1 MPFLCLCGR
10 KGVGNLVLE
19 SCSLWVDDTKL
30 TGDIIS
36 RMFLFYNICYT
47 VLYIKQL
54 LFYSVSLRLMWA
66 HAWMLWIRCFE
77 GVMMVQARSR
87 YDSHAAVLRF
97 AILSLTECWRAPRT
111 CTHSWQPSSPESVLT
126 SMRKPTLFRWL
137 MSNGRIGLEKLV
149 PNFSLQSWGWQNIQ
163 SSNLYFCIRH

>member
-1 MPFLCLCGR
+1 MIHLCY
-10 KGVGNLVLE
+10 N
-19 SCSLWVDDTKL
+19 SLKKWK
-30 TGDIIS
+30 I
-36 RMFLFYNICYT
+36 
-47 VLYIKQL
+47 
-54 LFYSVSLRLMWA
+54 FYSVSLRLMWA

-77 GVMMVQARSR
+77 GDMMVQARSR

-97 AILSLTECWRAPRT
+97 AILSLTKCWRAPRT

-149 PNFSLQSWGWQNIQ
+149 PNFSFQSWDWQNIL
-163 SSNLYFCIRH
+163 SSDLRFRICHRGIETLWKFWRLDGYNARNVDQCETHYSKYRL

>member
-1 MPFLCLCGR
+1 MIHLCY
-10 KGVGNLVLE
+10 N
-19 SCSLWVDDTKL
+19 SLKKWK
-30 TGDIIS
+30 I
-36 RMFLFYNICYT
+36 
-47 VLYIKQL
+47 
-54 LFYSVSLRLMWA
+54 FYSVSLRLMWA

-149 PNFSLQSWGWQNIQ
+149 PNFSFQSWDWQNIL
-163 SSNLYFCIRH
+163 SSDLHFRTHQWNSETVRKPHCLDGSNVCNVDQCETLYSKYRL

>member
-1 MPFLCLCGR
+1 MEDALLHSLPESSPHPMPFLCLCRR

-30 TGDIIS
+30 TGNIIS

-54 LFYSVSLRLMWA
+54 LFYSVSLRLVRA
-66 HAWMLWIRCFE
+66 HAWMLRGRRFE

-87 YDSHAAVLRF
+87 YDSHAAVLKF
-97 AILSLTECWRAPRT
+97 AIPSLTKCWRAPRT
-111 CTHSWQPSSPESVLT
+111 CAHSWQPSSPESVLK
-126 SMRKPTLFRWL
+126 SMRKSTLFRCL
-137 MSNGRIGLEKLV
+137 VSDGRIGLEKLV
-149 PNFSLQSWGWQNIQ
+149 PNFSLQS
-163 SSNLYFCIRH
+163 

>member
-1 MPFLCLCGR
+1 M
-10 KGVGNLVLE
+10 
-19 SCSLWVDDTKL
+19 KL
-30 TGDIIS
+30 S
-36 RMFLFYNICYT
+36 H
-47 VLYIKQL
+47 
-54 LFYSVSLRLMWA
+54 FYSVSLRLMWA

-77 GVMMVQARSR
+77 GGMMVQARSR

-126 SMRKPTLFRWL
+126 SMRKSTLFRWL

-149 PNFSLQSWGWQNIQ
+149 PNFSFQSWDWQNIL
-163 SSNLYFCIRH
+163 SSDLHFRTHQWNSEAVRKSHCLDGSNVCNVDRCETHYSKYRL